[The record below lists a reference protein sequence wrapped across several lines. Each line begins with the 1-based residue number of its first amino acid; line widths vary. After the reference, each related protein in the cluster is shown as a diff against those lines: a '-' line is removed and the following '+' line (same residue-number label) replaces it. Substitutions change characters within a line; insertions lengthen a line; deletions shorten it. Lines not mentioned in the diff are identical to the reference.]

1 MANRTTRLVV
11 AAALVA
17 VCGGELMAESI
28 WKRRKP
34 EHAYLFFDSK
44 ARRVGDLVTIVID
57 QDTDVDRREDRAMEK
72 SSDSEGVFDLAGAI
86 DGGFGSNAASAALD
100 STNSSGRSFDSGS
113 TFRSASAFTDRMTA
127 TVLDVLP
134 NGNMLIS
141 GKRKVEVY
149 GDEQLLVVTGVIRA
163 VDIGP
168 DNEINSR
175 YISDLTLNYE
185 EFGNSARFTR
195 QGWFSRAMNV
205 VWPF

>member
-1 MANRTTRLVV
+1 
-11 AAALVA
+11 
-17 VCGGELMAESI
+17 
-28 WKRRKP
+28 
-34 EHAYLFFDSK
+34 
-44 ARRVGDLVTIVID
+44 
-57 QDTDVDRREDRAMEK
+57 MEK

>member
-1 MANRTTRLVV
+1 MANRTRRLVV

>member
-1 MANRTTRLVV
+1 MNRTTRLVV
-11 AAALVA
+11 AATLLA
-17 VCGGELMAESI
+17 VSGGELMAESI

-34 EHAYLFFDSK
+34 DHAFLFFDSK
-44 ARRVGDLVTIVID
+44 ARRVGDLVTIVIN
-57 QDTDVDRREDRAMEK
+57 QNTDVDRREDRAMEK
-72 SSDSEGVFDLAGAI
+72 SADTEGVFDLAAAI
-86 DGGFGSNAASAALD
+86 GGGLGSNSASAALD
-100 STNSSGRSFDSGS
+100 STNSSGRSFDSG
-113 TFRSASAFTDRMTA
+113 TAFRSNSAFTDRMTA

-141 GKRKVEVY
+141 GKRKVEVA
-149 GDEQLLVVTGVIRA
+149 GDEQILVVTGVVRA

-185 EFGNSARFTR
+185 EFGNSRRFTR
-195 QGWFSRAMNV
+195 QGWFSRMVNV